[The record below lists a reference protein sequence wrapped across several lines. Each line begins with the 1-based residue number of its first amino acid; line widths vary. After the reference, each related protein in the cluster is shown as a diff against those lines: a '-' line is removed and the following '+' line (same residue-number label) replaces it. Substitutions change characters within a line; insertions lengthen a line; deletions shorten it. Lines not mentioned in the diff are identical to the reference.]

1 MAIGNA
7 HRNEKVD
14 SEFRV
19 DKPLSIVVERYY
31 KKYNDMINLKFQYQ
45 AVSTIKLF
53 IRPWLKI
60 WF

>member
-53 IRPWLKI
+53 IRP
-60 WF
+60 